1 MADVILVPTD
11 GSPEAQ
17 QALDVA
23 LPMAT
28 ACGFTIAL
36 LSARETSGD
45 SGATEADLQTHLEAL
60 ARARCEPLDVAW
72 TVETPN
78 TQPVEAILTAAD
90 ANNVQFIVMTTHGHS
105 GFHRWRLGSVADRVV
120 HTATRPVVLVRP
132 LEDVHVSS
140 SFDRILVPL
149 DGSEMSAR
157 ALPHAITLARAGK
170 ASIILLRAVPGTVP
184 ALALPLDGYYL
195 EADKSAEAQA
205 VEELQAVAETVEGV
219 DIETLATCG
228 RPAAVIGE
236 AAEDADLIVMASHG
250 RGGLARLALGSVA
263 DAVIRHAGRPVMIVP
278 SRDAD

>member
-28 ACGFTIAL
+28 ACGFTISL
-36 LSARETSGD
+36 LSAREAHGD
-45 SGATEADLQTHLEAL
+45 TVTTEADLKSHLEAL
-60 ARARCEPLDVAW
+60 ARTRCEPLGVAW
-72 TVETPN
+72 NVQTPD
-78 TQPVEAILTAAD
+78 TRPVEAILTAAAAD
-90 ANNVQFIVMTTHGHS
+90 DVQFIVMTTHGHS
-105 GFHRWRLGSVADRVV
+105 GFHRWRLGSVADRIV
-120 HTATRPVVLVRP
+120 HTSTQPVVLVRP
-132 LEDVHVSS
+132 HEDVQVST

-157 ALPHAITLARAGK
+157 ALPHAVTLARAGE
-170 ASIILLRAVPGTVP
+170 ARVILLRAVSGTVP

-195 EADKSAEAQA
+195 EADKDAEALA
-205 VEELQAVAETVEGV
+205 AEELRAVAETIEDVEV
-219 DIETLATCG
+219 EVLVMTG
-228 RPAAVIGE
+228 RPDAVIGE

-263 DAVIRHAGRPVMIVP
+263 DGVIRHAGRPVMIVP
-278 SRDAD
+278 SRDAE